1 MNNGIQVF
9 ENSDFGKVRVVE
21 RNGEPWFVAADVCR
35 ALDVVNSRDAV
46 ARLDTDEKNTVVLTD
61 GTPGNPQKTV
71 VNEPGLYT
79 LILGSR
85 KPEAKAFKRWITHEV
100 IPSIRKTGT
109 YSTRKPDS
117 YMIDDPIARA
127 QRWIEEAQERLAL
140 QETVNEQR
148 KEIEYKENIII
159 GFVEDIDLATKRQR
173 INQIVKHNVRGGAL
187 IAARWDMLYKE
198 FEVKYHVNLK
208 ARMDSDTYA
217 AIKPK
222 LKNKMDLIDRGMGM
236 TAELFEIA
244 CKLFENDM
252 DELKKEWDVTCAP
265 HIPQTDIAC
274 C

>member
-1 MNNGIQVF
+1 MNSNIQIF
-9 ENSDFGKVRVVE
+9 ENNNFGQIRVVE
-21 RNGEPWFVAADVCR
+21 RDGEPWFVAADVCNV
-35 ALDVVNSRDAV
+35 LDLSNPTIAV
-46 ARLDTDEKNTVVLTD
+46 SRLDEDERAKFNLGRQGDATI
-61 GTPGNPQKTV
+61 

-79 LILGSR
+79 LVLGSR

-100 IPSIRKTGT
+100 IPIIRKTGA

-140 QETVNEQR
+140 QETIDEQR

-173 INQIVKHNVRGGAL
+173 INQIIKHNVRGGAL
-187 IAARWDMLYKE
+187 IADRWEMLYKE
-198 FEVKYHVNLK
+198 FEMKYHVNLK
-208 ARMDSDTYA
+208 ARMESDTYA
-217 AIKPK
+217 NIKPK

-244 CKLFENDM
+244 CKLFENDV
-252 DELKKEWDVTCAP
+252 DELKKEWDVTCVP
-265 HIPQTDIAC
+265 HVQQANIAC